1 MRVLLACAVVI
12 PALAISRPAGADG
25 AGVIAVS
32 KSDRGAVAAAMGQA
46 MAGRA
51 GRISLDAVT
60 EARGAIAAGA
70 VPTEALQAFRKVR
83 EQIDLGWRDYLRVAV
98 ESAASRLVAAR
109 TAAKPLVGLPGGP
122 ELYADAA
129 LRLGVVLGHLGRTTE
144 SQAVFSLAVALD
156 PDRPIT
162 KAEFA
167 PDVVTAIEA
176 ARAAPV
182 ALQRVHVTSVPAGAA
197 IQIDG
202 KAVGRAPIDVQVTRG
217 QHLVVAH
224 APLYAPAV
232 QAVPIDASAVEV
244 VLERDDAAIRLTGG
258 AELGLAEREAQQL
271 VDATLRFADL
281 DEVVLVAET
290 TRRGGPT
297 LLVQRCAGI
306 PARAKSFRD
315 GVLRRV
321 QQPTISVGKQGRE
334 EADVR
339 LQGVQVQVRRR
350 RRRRDARCSA
360 SAAIQR
366 SRRRRRATSA
376 ASTRASVCAAR
387 RRPSRRRAGESARV
401 ARSRAVGD

>member
-70 VPTEALQAFRKVR
+70 VPTETLQAFRKVR

-109 TAAKPLVGLPGGP
+109 TAAEPLVGLPGGP

-306 PARAKSFRD
+306 PARCSAVVELGFGDRSGLAAAARAAWDAARSGDLRYPPTVLSEREGKAHD
-315 GVLRRV
+315 GRCKVCRSPWLWTGV
-321 QQPTISVGKQGRE
+321 GAALVIGTVVTIV
-334 EADVR
+334 A
-339 LQGVQVQVRRR
+339 LQGSDPPPLLGVDGSGFHQ
-350 RRRRDARCSA
+350 
-360 SAAIQR
+360 
-366 SRRRRRATSA
+366 
-376 ASTRASVCAAR
+376 
-387 RRPSRRRAGESARV
+387 P
-401 ARSRAVGD
+401 